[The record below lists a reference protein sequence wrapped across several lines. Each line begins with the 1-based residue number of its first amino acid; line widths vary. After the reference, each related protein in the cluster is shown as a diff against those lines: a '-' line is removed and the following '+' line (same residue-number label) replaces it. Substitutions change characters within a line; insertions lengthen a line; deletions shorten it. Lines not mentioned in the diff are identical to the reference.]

1 MSKQHDTPDDTI
13 KIDAAWV
20 AQTAALAGLDI
31 PRERLAGVVATL
43 QRIEQ
48 LARCVNET
56 PLSAADDPAPVWKP

>member
-1 MSKQHDTPDDTI
+1 VSSKPHTTPR
-13 KIDAAWV
+13 IDEAWV
-20 AQTAALAGLDI
+20 AQTAALAGLEI

-48 LARCVNET
+48 LARHVNET

>member
-1 MSKQHDTPDDTI
+1 MSHEQDNAPR
-13 KIDAAWV
+13 IDEAWAV
-20 AQTAALAGLDI
+20 QTAALAGLDI
-31 PRERLAGVVATL
+31 PRARLAGVVATL